1 MSKHKQEPGSAN
13 TGSLLSTAGP
23 SGAEA
28 ECREQPEKHVS
39 QGLSGQAAWQSL
51 VTPGYPLLVRG
62 TGQGPTTTEHHGY
75 MGTGEK
81 AEGTWLLELRTLAME
96 VDMHDASLT
105 KVLKDLSL
113 FLLFPTALLRPHL
126 QPTPPPNRAENCSL
140 CTLPFSL
147 Q

>member
-1 MSKHKQEPGSAN
+1 
-13 TGSLLSTAGP
+13 
-23 SGAEA
+23 
-28 ECREQPEKHVS
+28 
-39 QGLSGQAAWQSL
+39 
-51 VTPGYPLLVRG
+51 
-62 TGQGPTTTEHHGY
+62 

-81 AEGTWLLELRTLAME
+81 AEGTWLLELRTLGME
-96 VDMHDASLT
+96 VDMHDASLTT

-113 FLLFPTALLRPHL
+113 FLLFPTALLWPRL